1 MYRWIVAAMVRLLY
15 RRAIAGQDALMM
27 RATAPDVTFNF
38 PGHSSFAAD
47 LVGRDSLRE
56 WLARFRSLSP
66 QFHIDEVAVSG
77 PPWNMTVAVRFHDS
91 IGNDYKNEGAEW
103 LRIRRGRVSSIQVFL
118 DTERITAWESRDLEQ
133 ADSLNSKLNGSA
145 SESVAPQR
153 ASA

>member
-1 MYRWIVAAMVRLLY
+1 MVG
-15 RRAIAGQDALMM
+15 AIQILK
-27 RATAPDVTFNF
+27 
-38 PGHSSFAAD
+38 S
-47 LVGRDSLRE
+47 
-56 WLARFRSLSP
+56 

-145 SESVAPQR
+145 SESVAPR
-153 ASA
+153 SASA